1 MENKDQR
8 RIRFYDLLPD
18 IYQRTDF
25 VKTGVLPDAGQSES
39 SEKTATFL
47 ELFLKGFEDILQGE
61 GPAGK
66 GFSGKG
72 LSEILARIHDYFSPE
87 LTPDEFVDWLAG
99 WLALD
104 ISREPSEKS
113 GSAADSLSNEQ
124 RFPYHTEK
132 RSRKRHLIKK
142 LAQVYHLRGT
152 KEGLRQI
159 IDIYFGD
166 DLRGF
171 HINELTKPFVVG
183 DPEGLEKVRAD
194 YARRMGEDESG
205 IDFREKSLSV
215 LLARGNFDALGSVVG
230 RSTVVGE
237 AHPYF
242 FIIYAEA
249 LVPVS
254 RAAGA
259 QTKKDMSN
267 VIDQEK
273 PAHTYYSLKL
283 QAPGMRIGV
292 RDWCDV
298 GRSTLVG
305 GFEI

>member
-1 MENKDQR
+1 LENQDQT
-8 RIRFYDLLPD
+8 RIRFYELLPD
-18 IYQRTDF
+18 IYQRIDF
-25 VKTGVLPDAGQSES
+25 AKYGLLPDLYQSEG
-39 SEKTATFL
+39 SEEIKTFI
-47 ELFLKGFEDILQGE
+47 EVFLKGFEDILQGE
-61 GPAGK
+61 GVEGK

-72 LSEILARIHDYFSPE
+72 LSEILNRIHDYFSPE
-87 LTPDEFVDWLAG
+87 LTPNEFVDWLAG

-104 ISREPSEKS
+104 ISREPYEKN
-113 GSAADSLSNEQ
+113 GSAAGLLTDKQ
-124 RFPYHTEK
+124 RFPYTEEK

-142 LAQVYHLRGT
+142 LSPLYHLRGT

-159 IDIYFGD
+159 FDIYFGD

-183 DPEGLEKVRAD
+183 DPAGLDKVQAD
-194 YARRMGEDESG
+194 YAKRIGEDQNE
-205 IDFREKSLSV
+205 IDFNTKSLSV

-242 FIIYAEA
+242 FIVYAES

-254 RAAGA
+254 RISGA
-259 QTKKDMSN
+259 QTQKAMSD

-298 GRSTLVG
+298 GQSTLIG

>member
-1 MENKDQR
+1 MENTDQT
-8 RIRFYDLLPD
+8 RIRFYELLPD
-18 IYQRTDF
+18 IYQRGDFLGKTDF
-25 VKTGVLPDAGQSES
+25 LKD
-39 SEKTATFL
+39 
-47 ELFLKGFEDILQGE
+47 FLKGFEDLLQGQE
-61 GPAGK
+61 GADNKYPE
-66 GFSGKG
+66 KG
-72 LSEILARIHDYFSPE
+72 LSEILYRIPDYFSPE
-87 LTPDEFVDWLAG
+87 TAPNEFVDWLAG

-104 ISREPSEKS
+104 ISREPSEEV
-113 GSAADSLSNEQ
+113 DSTAGAFSEKQ
-124 RFPYHTEK
+124 RFPLPEEK

-142 LAQVYHLRGT
+142 LAPLYHLRGT

-159 IDIYFGD
+159 IDIYFGE

-194 YARRMGEDESG
+194 YARRMGEEESG
-205 IDFREKSLSV
+205 IDYKKIALSV

-237 AHPYF
+237 AHPYY
-242 FIIYAEA
+242 FIVHAET
-249 LVPVS
+249 LLPVS
-254 RAAGA
+254 RISGA
-259 QTKKDMSN
+259 QTKKDMSD

-283 QAPGMRIGV
+283 QAPGMRIGL
-292 RDWCDV
+292 REWCDV
-298 GRSTLVG
+298 GKSTLIG

>member
-1 MENKDQR
+1 MKNTDQT
-8 RIRFYDLLPD
+8 RIRYYELLPD
-18 IYQRTDF
+18 IYQRGDYLGDADF
-25 VKTGVLPDAGQSES
+25 LQD
-39 SEKTATFL
+39 F
-47 ELFLKGFEDILQGE
+47 FKGFEDILQGQKNDE
-61 GPAGK
+61 AVLTE
-66 GFSGKG
+66 KG
-72 LSEILARIHDYFSPE
+72 LAEILNRIQDYFSPE

-104 ISREPSEKS
+104 ISREPSEKNGS
-113 GSAADSLSNEQ
+113 GAGPYSARQ
-124 RFPYHTEK
+124 RFPYGEEK
-132 RSRKRHLIKK
+132 RSRKRRLIKK
-142 LAQVYHLRGT
+142 LAPLYHFRGT

-183 DPEGLEKVRAD
+183 DPEGLEKVKAD
-194 YARRMGEDESG
+194 YARRIGEDESE
-205 IDFREKSLSV
+205 IDYKTIALSV
-215 LLARGNFDALGSVVG
+215 LLERGNFDALGSVVG

-242 FIIYAEA
+242 FIVYAET
-249 LVPVS
+249 LLPVS
-254 RAAGA
+254 RVSGA
-259 QTKKDMSN
+259 KTKKDMSD

-283 QAPGMRIGV
+283 QAPGMRIGI

-298 GRSTLVG
+298 GKSTLIG